1 MPSFPQPGVVTVCEI
16 NRDIITA
23 ESLSDELAKDTYG
36 KILGVI
42 FSPVPFQLEASN
54 VEQVAGHEPSDAA
67 PTGGF
72 ARLKEI
78 VAEYTNRIFFP
89 NEVRYSTML
98 NMLADIDTQ
107 RVNGKDPCFLTSEF
121 QRDIKTLE
129 WRPNSGMMLA
139 VGCRGGICIWSASF
153 PGNSASVRYE
163 ITSSVNSVSGGPG
176 VRWMLVDFLQSS
188 NSELTSIL
196 SWSPNGRY
204 PFLYY
209 RNSNLTLTDVN
220 YSKILTYLA
229 SSSYGSS
236 SFTVWDV
243 SQGVG
248 TAIRRGLGPLSMLK
262 WSPSGDYFLTAKLDG
277 TFYLWETITWT
288 SEPWSSTTG
297 YVTGVAWDPEGQMI
311 LISFSESVT
320 LGAIHFASKPPSLG
334 TQYDVVTL
342 AVYAV
347 DLLAAHLVPLEMPE
361 LASLSARYSIVSSLT
376 VNGLSSVNAL
386 LALFCRGIE
395 KMAWDASGERLAL
408 SFKDG
413 DEMYNG
419 LIAIYDTRTTP
430 LVSASLVGFIRGPG
444 EKPKPLAF
452 AFHKFKQGP
461 ILSVTNIKSVD
472 FSAGAAD
479 GVAHILSLFGLIFF
493 FDHQGFKFPLSD
505 CLIRVVGSPALSSEC
520 LKVADAP
527 NLRPSVVDDDI
538 LMKSALLA
546 KNWMMWTIFFES
558 L

>member
-42 FSPVPFQLEASN
+42 FSPVPFQPEASN
-54 VEQVAGHEPSDAA
+54 VEQVAGQEPSDAA

-78 VAEYTNRIFFP
+78 VAGYTNRIFFP

-107 RVNGKDPCFLTSEF
+107 RVSWHPKRHCLAFVSGQNQVTVKDYEHSDGKDPCFLTSEF

-176 VRWMLVDFLQSS
+176 VRWILVDFLQSS

-196 SWSPNGRY
+196 SWSPNGR
-204 PFLYY
+204 
-209 RNSNLTLTDVN
+209 
-220 YSKILTYLA
+220 YLA

-297 YVTGVAWDPEGQMI
+297 YVTGVAWDPEGRMI

-320 LGAIHFASKPPSLG
+320 LGAIHFASKPPSL
-334 TQYDVVTL
+334 
-342 AVYAV
+342 
-347 DLLAAHLVPLEMPE
+347 AAHLVPLEMPE
-361 LASLSARYSIVSSLT
+361 LASLSA
-376 VNGLSSVNAL
+376 
-386 LALFCRGIE
+386 RGIE

-461 ILSVTNIKSVD
+461 ILSVCWSSGWCCTYPLIIRS
-472 FSAGAAD
+472 
-479 GVAHILSLFGLIFF
+479 HILL
-493 FDHQGFKFPLSD
+493 
-505 CLIRVVGSPALSSEC
+505 
-520 LKVADAP
+520 
-527 NLRPSVVDDDI
+527 
-538 LMKSALLA
+538 
-546 KNWMMWTIFFES
+546 
-558 L
+558 